1 MRNGESEMRASPEAT
16 PNTSSRPPRLS
27 ASKAASIALDAPVA
41 STAQSKPAPS
51 SASALV
57 AVALAPSRWASG
69 SFAGLASTI
78 ATRAAPLRSNSSCP
92 RISPIVPAPT
102 TSTDS
107 PGATRRRCNPR
118 TAHETGSTSAPAL
131 RLSSSGSR

>member
-27 ASKAASIALDAPVA
+27 ASKAASIALGAPVA

-57 AVALAPSRWASG
+57 AVALAPSRSASG

-78 ATRAAPLRSNSSCP
+78 ATRAAPLRSSSCP